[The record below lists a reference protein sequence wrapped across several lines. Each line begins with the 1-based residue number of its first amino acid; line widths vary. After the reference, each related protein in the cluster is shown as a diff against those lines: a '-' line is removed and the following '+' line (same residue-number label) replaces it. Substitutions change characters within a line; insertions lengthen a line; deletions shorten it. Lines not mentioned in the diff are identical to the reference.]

1 MLTDYHVHLRP
12 DGDDS
17 PASRYFTAA
26 NAEHYREVAESRGVA
41 ELGVAEHVHRF
52 TAALDVWQH
61 PFWRESAVDDL
72 DRYVEFVREETDL
85 KLGLEA
91 DYIRGRDGKM
101 GALLDKHD
109 WDYVVGSVHFLGD
122 HAVDFDDETDIWR
135 YEMTPER
142 VWTRYFEALAES
154 ATCGLFD
161 IISHPDLV
169 KIWGKG
175 RPYPEKDLRYFY
187 EPAVEAMLE
196 GGVAMEV
203 STAGLRKPVGEIYP
217 SRPFLEMA
225 VDAGIPIALS
235 SDAHVPDQLA
245 FRLRGRGQ
253 AARGGRCEGARRLRE
268 AAAPAGADRVRSGLG
283 IDSHRFAEGRRLVL
297 GGVEIPHDRGLDGHS
312 DADVLA
318 HAITDAILGAAAMGD
333 IGQHF
338 PDTDSAFKDADSI
351 GLLRE
356 AVARVRAEGWRVEF
370 VDATVMLERP
380 KLAPHRAAIMAVL
393 SEAVGADVHVKAT
406 TGERMGF
413 VGREEG
419 VAAMAVATLDRG

>member
-1 MLTDYHVHLRP
+1 M
-12 DGDDS
+12 
-17 PASRYFTAA
+17 
-26 NAEHYREVAESRGVA
+26 
-41 ELGVAEHVHRF
+41 
-52 TAALDVWQH
+52 
-61 PFWRESAVDDL
+61 
-72 DRYVEFVREETDL
+72 
-85 KLGLEA
+85 
-91 DYIRGRDGKM
+91 
-101 GALLDKHD
+101 
-109 WDYVVGSVHFLGD
+109 
-122 HAVDFDDETDIWR
+122 
-135 YEMTPER
+135 
-142 VWTRYFEALAES
+142 
-154 ATCGLFD
+154 
-161 IISHPDLV
+161 
-169 KIWGKG
+169 
-175 RPYPEKDLRYFY
+175 
-187 EPAVEAMLE
+187 
-196 GGVAMEV
+196 
-203 STAGLRKPVGEIYP
+203 
-217 SRPFLEMA
+217 
-225 VDAGIPIALS
+225 
-235 SDAHVPDQLA
+235 
-245 FRLRGRGQ
+245 
-253 AARGGRCEGARRLRE
+253 
-268 AAAPAGADRVRSGLG
+268 RSGLG

-419 VAAMAVATLDRG
+419 VAAMAVATLDRA